1 MPLKSHKQI
10 CSNIIK
16 LLRVSALNGLLLP
29 TGCCKNSYENMSEM
43 VVAFQFNKHF
53 LCFVLIYLKKN

>member
-16 LLRVSALNGLLLP
+16 LLRVSALNGLLLQDAAK
-29 TGCCKNSYENMSEM
+29 TLTKACQKW
-43 VVAFQFNKHF
+43 
-53 LCFVLIYLKKN
+53 